1 MLERPKK
8 YSGAKPMLDTGHVMN
23 RLTIAISVKKRLPFI
38 VLLLAASLIMAS
50 VVGGTSKVA
59 NARTPNPEQTS
70 SGKAKNMKI
79 KIKIGGKA
87 LTATLAD
94 NETARDFASVLP
106 LNVTMKDLFGREK
119 YGDLPKA
126 LSENGP
132 RKNKYE
138 VGQIAYWSPAKQFA
152 VYYHQ
157 DGESIPSPGII
168 PIATIDAGTEAFN
181 VRGSVKVT
189 IEAAK

>member
-1 MLERPKK
+1 
-8 YSGAKPMLDTGHVMN
+8 MN
-23 RLTIAISVKKRLPFI
+23 RLTIAIFVKKRAPSIAL
-38 VLLLAASLIMAS
+38 VLATSLITAV
-50 VVGGTSKVA
+50 VVGGAFKPL
-59 NARTPNPEQTS
+59 NASTPNPKQTS
-70 SGKAKNMKI
+70 SEKAQNMKI
-79 KIKIGGKA
+79 KIDIGGKS

-106 LNVTMKDLFGREK
+106 LKVTMKDLFGREK

-126 LSENGP
+126 LSEKGP

-138 VGQIAYWSPAKQFA
+138 IGEIAYWSPAKQFA

-168 PIATIDAGTEAFN
+168 PIATIDAGPEAFN

-189 IEAAK
+189 IEVAN